1 MRSILVHA
9 DDSPAGEN
17 RLQTGLDIA
26 RTSGGHVTAHVN
38 TPIVRLFAMDPF
50 GGVYPMTDVIAKAEV
65 DAGAMVSRMEARLSH
80 DDVPFTVERS
90 EIEPADA
97 LSQSARLADVVVLDL
112 DSIAKFA
119 RPQSLLVG
127 AIALSGSAPVL
138 ALVPGQRVALDGQV
152 MIAWNDSSESAAA
165 VRAAVPLLKRAKS
178 VKVMRIGKTE
188 DEMQAEPV
196 LEYLS
201 RHDVHAELHSAPRD
215 WLTVEEAIERE
226 AGEMGADWVVMGAYG
241 HSRMRETLLGG
252 VTRYLLDSARFPL
265 FLAH

>member
-26 RTSGGHVTAHVN
+26 RAFGGHVTAHVN

-65 DAGAMVSRMEARLSH
+65 DAGAMVSRMEARLAH

-97 LSQSARLADVVVLDL
+97 LAKSAMLADLVVMDL

-119 RPQSLLVG
+119 RPQSSLVG
-127 AIALSGSAPVL
+127 AVALSGNAPVL
-138 ALVPGQRVALDGQV
+138 ALVPNQKFMLQGNV
-152 MIAWNDSSESAAA
+152 MIAWNDSRESAVA
-165 VRAAVPLLKRAKS
+165 VREAVPLLKHAKS

-188 DEMQAEPV
+188 DEMRAAPV

-201 RHDVHAELHSAPRD
+201 RHDIHAELHSTPRD

-226 AGEMGADWVVMGAYG
+226 AEEMGADLIVMGAYG

-252 VTRYLLDSARFPL
+252 ATRYLLDCASRPL
-265 FLAH
+265 FLVH

>member
-9 DDSPAGEN
+9 DDSPTGEN

-26 RTSGGHVTAHVN
+26 RAFGGHVTAHVN

-50 GGVYPMTDVIAKAEV
+50 GGVYPMAGAIAAAEV
-65 DAGAMVSRMEARLSH
+65 DAGALVSRMEARLAQ

-90 EIEPADA
+90 EVEPADA
-97 LSQSARLADVVVLDL
+97 LSKSARLADLVVMDL

-119 RPQSLLVG
+119 RPQSSLVG
-127 AIALSGSAPVL
+127 AVALSANAPVL
-138 ALVPGQRVALDGQV
+138 ALVPGKPIALDGAV
-152 MIAWNDSSESAAA
+152 MIAWNESRESAAA

-178 VKVMRIGKTE
+178 VAVVRIGKTE
-188 DEMQAEPV
+188 DELLAGPV
-196 LEYLS
+196 LDYLS
-201 RHDVHAELHSAPRD
+201 RHDVHAELRTAKDDLH
-215 WLTVEEAIERE
+215 TVEEALERE
-226 AGEMGADWVVMGAYG
+226 AEAMRADWIVMGAYG